1 MGFYLTHGVR
11 AGCRG
16 CDVTFSGTFV
26 GAILEK
32 DLKWASGRE
41 EANLEQTRLLT
52 STTGF
57 PNAAEGKPLLH
68 GKLLE

>member
-1 MGFYLTHGVR
+1 MGLGRVAGGVTSLFLKLLL
-11 AGCRG
+11 A
-16 CDVTFSGTFV
+16 
-26 GAILEK
+26 AILEK
-32 DLKWASGRE
+32 GLKWASGRE

-57 PNAAEGKPLLH
+57 PNAAEGEPLLH